1 MTDTRAVAIAALCAV
16 ALLAVVAPVAGA
28 AAGGAA
34 DSARSDAPNA
44 TNDSSMGAEISAFM
58 QSSASGA
65 DGAVED
71 GMFEAE
77 YDERPDDRATLV
89 ESRTGDLQSDLAD
102 LRERRQELRENRD
115 ETSQVEYRARMS
127 RLVSDVRSL
136 ERSVNRTEPLAEAA
150 GVDTTAL
157 RTIRNDASEL
167 SGREVA
173 ELARQMAVVPDERP
187 DRGPDGDRG
196 NGEANGR
203 EKGPKDSPGN
213 GSDDANAGNDR
224 RNATNDDGD
233 DDDGGGADRGGGT
246 GGDDGPGNGRL
257 VARADTLFTARG
269 ELSTEWILPLCSTC
283 WATRTAGGSCGCS
296 RGNPA
301 T

>member
-1 MTDTRAVAIAALCAV
+1 MTDTRAPAVAALCAV
-16 ALLAVVAPVAGA
+16 ALLAVVAPIAGA
-28 AAGGAA
+28 AAGGTQ
-34 DSARSDAPNA
+34 SDATNA

-58 QSSASGA
+58 QSSASEA

-89 ESRTGDLQSDLAD
+89 ENRTGDLQSDLAD

-115 ETSQVEYRARMS
+115 EMSQVEYRARMS
-127 RLVSDVRSL
+127 RLVSDIRSL

-157 RTIRNDASEL
+157 RTTRNDASEL
-167 SGREVA
+167 SGQEVA
-173 ELARQMAVVPDERP
+173 ELAKHMAVVTDERP

-203 EKGPKDSPGN
+203 EGGPKDSPGN
-213 GSDDANAGNDR
+213 GSDNANAGNDR
-224 RNATNDDGD
+224 RNATNDARGNDDGD
-233 DDDGGGADRGGGT
+233 DDDGGGADRGG
-246 GGDDGPGNGRL
+246 DDGPGNGRL
-257 VARADTLFTARG
+257 IA
-269 ELSTEWILPLCSTC
+269 
-283 WATRTAGGSCGCS
+283 
-296 RGNPA
+296 
-301 T
+301 

>member
-1 MTDTRAVAIAALCAV
+1 MTDARALAIAALCAV
-16 ALLAVVAPVAGA
+16 ALLAVVAPIAGA
-28 AAGGAA
+28 AASGAA
-34 DSARSDAPNA
+34 GSAQSDAPNA

-58 QSSASGA
+58 QSSASEA

-89 ESRTGDLQSDLAD
+89 ENRTGDLQSDLAD

-115 ETSQVEYRARMS
+115 EMSQVEYRARMS
-127 RLVSDVRSL
+127 RLVSDIRSL

-157 RTIRNDASEL
+157 RTTRNDASEL
-167 SGREVA
+167 SGQEVA
-173 ELARQMAVVPDERP
+173 ELAKHMAVVTDERP

-203 EKGPKDSPGN
+203 EGGPKDSPGN
-213 GSDDANAGNDR
+213 GSDNANAGNDR
-224 RNATNDDGD
+224 RNATNDARGNDDGD
-233 DDDGGGADRGGGT
+233 DDDGGGADRGG
-246 GGDDGPGNGRL
+246 DDGPGNGRL
-257 VARADTLFTARG
+257 IA
-269 ELSTEWILPLCSTC
+269 
-283 WATRTAGGSCGCS
+283 
-296 RGNPA
+296 
-301 T
+301 